1 MNIERAIAE
10 LQFEACRDIYVSDTG
25 CVAYEYFVSPESVA
39 KMLNVSPFNK
49 KFLAL
54 YDHYM
59 SQQFVDYLP
68 QTEFPAVEAGHWIND
83 FVFGSRYEEPNLNH
97 YFI

>member
-10 LQFEACRDIYVSDTG
+10 LQFEACRDISVSDTG
-25 CVAYEYFVSPESVA
+25 CVAYEYFISPESVA
-39 KMLNVSPFNK
+39 RVLNVSPFNK

-59 SQQFVDYLP
+59 SQQFEHYMP
-68 QTEFPAVEAGHWIND
+68 QTEFLSIESGRWITD
-83 FVFGSRYEEPNLNH
+83 YVFGSRYEEPNLNH